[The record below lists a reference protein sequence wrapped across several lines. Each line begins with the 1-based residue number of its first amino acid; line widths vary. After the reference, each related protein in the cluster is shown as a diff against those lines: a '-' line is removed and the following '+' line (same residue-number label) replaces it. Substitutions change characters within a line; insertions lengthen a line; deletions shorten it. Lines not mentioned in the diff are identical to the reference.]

1 MTKPKEPY
9 ETRCIDCDRAFY
21 LVRGRIA
28 LRCPPHYQEHLTEYN
43 RLAKRRQRQLRS
55 LNSLYDSEGAE
66 VGELLCGA
74 ERERAGVVAGPDVVP
89 TAEAVRREPGKSKL
103 FWCISG
109 A

>member
-1 MTKPKEPY
+1 ML
-9 ETRCIDCDRAFY
+9 
-21 LVRGRIA
+21 LVSLPWSERI
-28 LRCPPHYQEHLTEYN
+28 PPLIFRLTTGGLTEYN

-55 LNSLYDSEGAE
+55 LNSLDDSEGAE

-103 FWCISG
+103 FWCIPG